1 MNYSM
6 DFINDE
12 RVANDQRIVDE
23 RGFVRVS

>member
-12 RVANDQRIVDE
+12 KVVNDQRIADE